1 MPLRTEGGGP
11 EKKQTPDIKGLFLFR
26 DVLGTGAFSEVVLA
40 EERSTGRHV
49 AIKCIAK
56 TALRGKDN
64 TVENEV
70 SVLSRIKHENIIALE
85 DIYETDSH
93 LYLIMQLVSGGELFD
108 RIVERGFY
116 TERDAS
122 ALIRQV
128 LRAVSH
134 LHGQG
139 VVHRDLKLSS
149 SQDRSQMASRL
160 PLLAISLH
168 HFVIRLLVLL
178 LLLASLSQC
187 ESHGSSTPTREHPTS
202 GDPSKDPPSE
212 VPSRDPPPP
221 PSGVPSSERGPPVG
235 EGDPPPSAERSRGGG
250 GGGAMARVAMM
261 MEMQAESSKPRL
273 GLCWSRALAELRAG
287 CERLGEEA
295 QRRVALAFTRC
306 HLRAAGRALP
316 SCPQRPRDP
325 RACTRSMDPVAFSAY
340 TEFYTHAHSV
350 CHHLRAQAWRDDAES
365 LLSVLARGSSRF
377 SRQLRRSAELG
388 ESILSSQGEFARAQH
403 RAARSGESLRR
414 ALAQS
419 QKGVR
424 VAFSELRGSALESR
438 ALFAESLR
446 RLSALHALLA
456 GDLGGLHAALLY
468 ALCCPLAWILTTA
481 TSTARARPWL
491 FVLLTAQLLLE
502 RGVTTLI
509 TWGAPAG
516 PNVQDEVW
524 LFPWWSRRVA
534 LLVALLLL
542 LFAHHSFRDLPALN
556 HRLLVTLVA
565 QQRQLTRHLLV
576 ARQKPPGKGNA
587 DAGTPATELSIL
599 SGAPDVE
606 GERGSGGMQLSIRR
620 DSSLQLWSPAR
631 GPRPFRSPGGVRRE
645 VQVER
650 RGLHDSI
657 FIANISSSVLRCR
670 LRERGPG
677 SPLSPC
683 MPHHDAQRRVRRGVS
698 PDEAFPRWVQDMEPP
713 ARASSG
719 GAFTRSRVQDQASG
733 RVQDKSPGRVQDQ
746 TSGRVQDQS
755 SGSVRG
761 RNRQSQRKVAG
772 CSRGS

>member
-1 MPLRTEGGGP
+1 
-11 EKKQTPDIKGLFLFR
+11 
-26 DVLGTGAFSEVVLA
+26 
-40 EERSTGRHV
+40 
-49 AIKCIAK
+49 
-56 TALRGKDN
+56 
-64 TVENEV
+64 
-70 SVLSRIKHENIIALE
+70 
-85 DIYETDSH
+85 
-93 LYLIMQLVSGGELFD
+93 
-108 RIVERGFY
+108 
-116 TERDAS
+116 
-122 ALIRQV
+122 
-128 LRAVSH
+128 
-134 LHGQG
+134 
-139 VVHRDLKLSS
+139 
-149 SQDRSQMASRL
+149 
-160 PLLAISLH
+160 
-168 HFVIRLLVLL
+168 
-178 LLLASLSQC
+178 
-187 ESHGSSTPTREHPTS
+187 
-202 GDPSKDPPSE
+202 
-212 VPSRDPPPP
+212 
-221 PSGVPSSERGPPVG
+221 
-235 EGDPPPSAERSRGGG
+235 
-250 GGGAMARVAMM
+250 
-261 MEMQAESSKPRL
+261 
-273 GLCWSRALAELRAG
+273 
-287 CERLGEEA
+287 
-295 QRRVALAFTRC
+295 
-306 HLRAAGRALP
+306 
-316 SCPQRPRDP
+316 
-325 RACTRSMDPVAFSAY
+325 MDPVAFSAY

-388 ESILSSQGEFARAQH
+388 ESILTSQGEFARAQH

-524 LFPWWSRRVA
+524 LFSWWSRRVA

-576 ARQKPPGKGNA
+576 ARQKPPGKGDA

-677 SPLSPC
+677 SPPSPC

-698 PDEAFPRWVQDMEPP
+698 PDGAFPRRVQDMEPP

-719 GAFTRSRVQDQASG
+719 GAFTRSRLQDQSSGRVQDQSSGSVQGRSSGRVQDQASG

-755 SGSVRG
+755 SGRVQDKSPGRVQDRSSGRVQDKSPGRVQGRSSGRVQDKSPGRVQGRSSGRVQDKSPGRVQGRSSGRVQDKSSERVQDKSPGRVQDKSPGRVQGRSSGRVQDKSPGRVRG
-761 RNRQSQRKVAG
+761 RSPGRVQGRASKGEQS
-772 CSRGS
+772 